1 MTSAVRVL
9 IADDHPLVR
18 HGLTAAL
25 ASDPTVEVVGEAATG
40 TAAVR
45 AAGTLR
51 PDVVVMD
58 LHMPELNGIDATRR
72 ICHAA
77 PGLGVLI
84 LTMYEDDASL
94 FSALRAGAR
103 GYLLKGAQQEE
114 ILTAI
119 HAVAHG
125 GVVFGTSVAQRVL
138 QHFSTS
144 AGRRAPSFPQLT
156 EREREVLDHVAAG
169 QDNRTIARQLDLST
183 KTVSNHVSTIFAKLH
198 VDGRGEAIV
207 QAREA
212 GLGQG

>member
-1 MTSAVRVL
+1 MSSAVRVL

-18 HGLTAAL
+18 SGLTAAL
-25 ASDPTVEVVGEAATG
+25 ASEPTVEVVGEAATG

-45 AAGTLR
+45 AAVTLR

-72 ICHAA
+72 VCDAV
-77 PGLGVLI
+77 PGVGVLI

-103 GYLLKGAQQEE
+103 GYLLKGAEQDE

-119 HAVAHG
+119 RTVAHG
-125 GVVFGTSVAQRVL
+125 GVVFGTAVAQRVL
-138 QHFSTS
+138 RHFGTAGARPPST
-144 AGRRAPSFPQLT
+144 FPQLT
-156 EREREVLDHVAAG
+156 DREREVLDHVAAG
-169 QDNRTIARQLDLST
+169 HDNRTIARRLDLSS
-183 KTVSNHVSTIFAKLH
+183 KTVSNHVSNIFAKLH

-207 QAREA
+207 RAREA
-212 GLGQG
+212 GLGRG